1 MPKMR
6 IKTTVASWN
15 GDTLSDNAKG
25 FIRSFFNNA
34 TMYMYGVF
42 NNNEYQH
49 LSCAIQ
55 SKDVLRTSSD
65 GTGDKLACAVC
76 LPYKEG
82 DIIDDGTDSF
92 TVVGGTDC
100 TIPDTE
106 NVLTSIVS
114 QNLYLLNYSYDS
126 DNNVTGNI
134 ECKLFIGNEVGITPY
149 IGLNENKDA
158 NIKPSDITSEKPLRL
173 TKVDNDGDSSEMK
186 YTAHTDDFILVFKDG
201 QSEFKNYRV
210 FYNLN
215 IVPFTIESEYNNMN
229 YQKAS
234 EESDCNSII
243 NNLNLFI
250 GDDRDE
256 PIGNSKQYMCYLQ
269 PNEITPDTAPYYKY
283 RNNSDI
289 IDFNSV
295 FPLHLPNDTDHSDQ
309 ATYVRGLVCANLFMY
324 NTSGNPIAFSY
335 DSEKLKFD
343 SLGDPAN
350 EADKTDA
357 SIKDGITASYK
368 TLTLAM
374 YDSTFTME

>member
-6 IKTTVASWN
+6 IKTAVANWK

-42 NNNEYQH
+42 NNDEYQH

-76 LPYKEG
+76 LPYKED
-82 DIIDDGTDSF
+82 DIIGDGTDSF
-92 TVVGGTDC
+92 AVVGTDC

-114 QNLYLLNYSYDS
+114 QNLYLLNYRYDS
-126 DNNVTGNI
+126 DNNVTGSV
-134 ECKLFIGNEVGITPY
+134 ECKLFVDNEVGITPY

-158 NIKPSDITSEKPLRL
+158 NIKPSDITSEQPLRL

-234 EESDCNSII
+234 EESDCVSII

-250 GDDRDE
+250 GDDRGE
-256 PIGNSKQYMCYLQ
+256 ATGNSKQYMCYLQ
-269 PNEITPDTAPYYKY
+269 PTESTTSYYKY
-283 RNNSDI
+283 RNNSDT

-295 FPLHLPNDTDHSDQ
+295 FPLHLPNDTDPNQ
-309 ATYVRGLVCANLFMY
+309 ATYVRGLVCASLFMY
-324 NTSGNPIAFSY
+324 NSSGHTVAFSY
-335 DSEKLKFD
+335 DSEKLELYSF
-343 SLGDPAN
+343 GDPAS
-350 EADKTDA
+350 ETKTDT
-357 SIKDGITASYK
+357 SIIDGSTTSYK
-368 TLTLAM
+368 TLTLTM
-374 YDSTFTME
+374 YDSTFTTE

>member
-6 IKTTVASWN
+6 IKTTVAGWN
-15 GDTLSDNAKG
+15 NDTLSDNTKG

-42 NNNEYQH
+42 NNDEYQH

-82 DIIDDGTDSF
+82 NIVGTGTSNF
-92 TVVGGTDC
+92 TVVGGNDC

-114 QNLYLLNYSYDS
+114 QNLYLLNYRYDS
-126 DNNVTGNI
+126 DNNVTGSI
-134 ECKLFIGNEVGITPY
+134 ECKLFVDNEVGITPY

-215 IVPFTIESEYNNMN
+215 IVPFTIESEHNNMN

-234 EESDCNSII
+234 EESDCNNII
-243 NNLNLFI
+243 SSLNLFI
-250 GDDRDE
+250 GDDRGE
-256 PIGNSKQYMCYLQ
+256 VTGNSKQYMCYLQ
-269 PNEITPDTAPYYKY
+269 PKMITPDTAPYYKY
-283 RNNSDI
+283 RNNSDT

-295 FPLHLPNDTDHSDQ
+295 FPLHLPNDTDHNQ

-324 NTSGNPIAFSY
+324 NTSGKPIAFSY
-335 DSEKLKFD
+335 DSEKLKFG
-343 SLGDPAN
+343 SLGDPAS
-350 EADKTDA
+350 ETDKTDT